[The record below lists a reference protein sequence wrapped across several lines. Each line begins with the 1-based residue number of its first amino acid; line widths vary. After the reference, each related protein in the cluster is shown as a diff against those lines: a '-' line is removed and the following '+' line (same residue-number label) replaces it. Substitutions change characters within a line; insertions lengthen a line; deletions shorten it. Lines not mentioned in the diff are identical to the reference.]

1 MENGRVWTD
10 FRRFDS
16 SSTVWNLTFF
26 IQLCVKNT
34 MGEPW
39 SLFQDSDSSEEDEK
53 DSCMEEKKNE
63 ELIIDNDDRRA
74 FLVYFKHAQ
83 YLTFDELFRQI
94 LVCKYWYE
102 NVTRFCTHVS
112 LKIRH
117 DIHFSTLLSKM
128 RPQSLSCS
136 PYTTTA
142 TLYTLVASW
151 RDSLE
156 QIQMP
161 HLHKDREYRTV
172 LQIMKDDPVVLDLAN
187 CKASVLTLTY
197 LGLRASRLV
206 KLNLCVSRPGI
217 TDSLISNVL
226 KHAPVLRFLNLS
238 GNINLSMRCLQG
250 AITKTLENLSLEG
263 TSCVVISKT
272 QLALI
277 YIIKQTH
284 NRSKSERRGMER

>member
-1 MENGRVWTD
+1 MGAAHIIG
-10 FRRFDS
+10 RRFDS

-263 TSCVVISKT
+263 TSCVSYPK

-277 YIIKQTH
+277 HIIQT
-284 NRSKSERRGMER
+284 